1 MVVWKR
7 KTSEA
12 GHGPMQSVESHRRN
26 RPNAWRYCWNE
37 AGEMVARRRVLNE
50 ARAVTRS
57 GYVVSR
63 KDEMAVE
70 RTGVEGWRGESED
83 GRSGLELLG

>member
-1 MVVWKR
+1 
-7 KTSEA
+7 
-12 GHGPMQSVESHRRN
+12 
-26 RPNAWRYCWNE
+26 
-37 AGEMVARRRVLNE
+37 MVARRRVLNE

-70 RTGVEGWRGESED
+70 RTGGVRMVEADLNYWVE
-83 GRSGLELLG
+83 